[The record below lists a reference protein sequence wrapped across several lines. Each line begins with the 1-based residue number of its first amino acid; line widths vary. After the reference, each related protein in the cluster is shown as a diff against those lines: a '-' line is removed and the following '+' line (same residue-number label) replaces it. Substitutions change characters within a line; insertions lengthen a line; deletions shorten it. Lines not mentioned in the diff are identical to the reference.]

1 MDRVVLVDGLPAA
14 DAIFGAFDMPA
25 VKRLMLP
32 TTILLLLSSASTRAD
47 DHFYMMIFSS
57 QSAPNVVR
65 HSHTFA
71 VFAKAFGRGQFPDN
85 YQVEAHTISWMP
97 ASGHIW
103 PLRPGPVPGV
113 NMSLTDT
120 FKWAQAEGKHI
131 SMWGP
136 FPVSQ
141 RLYDMA
147 VSQESKLN
155 QGKMQYQ
162 CIDARFRS

>member
-1 MDRVVLVDGLPAA
+1 MPLVVTRLVLSG
-14 DAIFGAFDMPA
+14 
-25 VKRLMLP
+25 
-32 TTILLLLSSASTRAD
+32 TLLALLTSASARAD
-47 DHFYMMIFSS
+47 DRYYMMIFSS
-57 QSAPNVVR
+57 QGAPNVVR

-71 VFAKAFGRGQFPDN
+71 VFVKAFGRGQFPDN
-85 YQVEAHTISWMP
+85 YQLEAHTISWMP

-113 NMSLTDT
+113 NMSLAET
-120 FKWAQAEGKHI
+120 FKWAEAEGKHI

-136 FPVSQ
+136 FPVKQ